1 MESIRW
7 TGEALA
13 LLDQRVLPLEER
25 WLTLNTT
32 DEVAAAITAMVVRGA
47 PAIAITA
54 AYGLAMAVAAGEDRA
69 DAAARLLAA
78 RPTAVNLRWA
88 LERLAPIPD
97 AQVLAEAKAIHRE
110 DPTANISS
118 TGSLSWVGSTTS
130 RSSSAHAEQ

>member
-69 DAAARLLAA
+69 DAAALHRVDV
-78 RPTAVNLRWA
+78 AVGGEPQAVVSPHKLRK
-88 LERLAPIPD
+88 D
-97 AQVLAEAKAIHRE
+97 
-110 DPTANISS
+110 
-118 TGSLSWVGSTTS
+118 LS
-130 RSSSAHAEQ
+130 